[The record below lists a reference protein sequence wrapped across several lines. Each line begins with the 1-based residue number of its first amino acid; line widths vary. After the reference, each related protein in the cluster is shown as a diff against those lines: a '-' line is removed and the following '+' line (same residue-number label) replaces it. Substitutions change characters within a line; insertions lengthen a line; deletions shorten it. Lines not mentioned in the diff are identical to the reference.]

1 VPGHAQGP
9 RDGALRL
16 VFWRIDLGAQGP
28 GLALRDMQAGKG
40 LAQAKAAVIA
50 HLAPD
55 ILVLSGLD
63 YDYGLQA
70 LAAFRDVLAGQGHAM
85 AHIFAF
91 PTNAGL
97 RTGRDMTGD
106 GRDYTADDT
115 QGYGMF
121 RGEKA
126 LALLSRWPIDSAA
139 ARDFSDVL
147 WRDLPG
153 ARLPD
158 LPAEVLEIQR
168 LSSTGHWD
176 IPVMLD
182 GGARLHLLI
191 YQAGPPV
198 FGNHPTRNRLRNHD
212 ETAFWGAFLDGR
224 LPMPPPDAPF
234 VLLGGSN
241 LDPFDG
247 DGMQAAM
254 QALLA
259 HPSLQDPRP
268 ESAGAALAATGIS
281 AAHSGPHG
289 MDTVQWPDRPGN
301 LRVAYILP
309 GVGVQVLGAGVF
321 WPAPDA
327 PDAALLGPPD
337 APLFNHRPVWVDIAR

>member
-1 VPGHAQGP
+1 
-9 RDGALRL
+9 
-16 VFWRIDLGAQGP
+16 
-28 GLALRDMQAGKG
+28 
-40 LAQAKAAVIA
+40 LAQAKAAVLA

-63 YDYGLQA
+63 YDHGLQGV
-70 LAAFRDVLAGQGHAM
+70 AAFRDMLAGQGHAM
-85 AHIFAF
+85 GHVFAF
-91 PTNAGL
+91 PSNAGL

-106 GRDYTADDT
+106 GRDHTADDT
-115 QGYGMF
+115 QGYGQF
-121 RGEKA
+121 RGQKA
-126 LALLSRWPIDSAA
+126 LALLSRLPIDSAS
-139 ARDFSDVL
+139 ARDFSGFL

-158 LPAEVLEIQR
+158 LPAEAVEIQR

-176 IPVMLD
+176 IPILL
-182 GGARLHLLI
+182 APAERLHLLI

-198 FGNHPTRNRLRNHD
+198 FGGHPTRNRLRNHD
-212 ETAFWGAFLDGR
+212 ETAFWRAFLEGQ

-241 LDPFDG
+241 LDPYDG
-247 DGMQAAM
+247 DGIHSAM

-259 HPSLQDPRP
+259 HPALQDPLP
-268 ESAGAALAATGIS
+268 QSVGAMLAATGLS
-281 AAHSGPHG
+281 AGHSGPHG
-289 MDTVQWPDRPGN
+289 ADTVHWPDAPGN
-301 LRVAYILP
+301 LRVSYILP
-309 GVGVQVLGAGVF
+309 GAGVQVLGAGVF

-337 APLFNHRPVWVDIAR
+337 APLFRHRPVWVDIAR